1 MNMNQEKANIT
12 LQDIALMVT
21 IIDAT
26 TKRGAIEGNELSIV
40 GSLRDKLDRFVKE
53 NTPEQP
59 PEQEA
64 TAEERGAE

>member
-1 MNMNQEKANIT
+1 MNQEKANIT

-40 GSLRDKLDRFVKE
+40 GSLRDKLDKFVKE
-53 NTPEQP
+53 NTPQE
-59 PEQEA
+59 PEEKSEEA
-64 TAEERGAE
+64 QKDEGGAE